1 MRYSQRPRLLHLIL
15 ALCLSTVLC
24 TPSLAE
30 DMALLSIGPRIGFGE
45 KIPLMGKEQKYY
57 FHLTDVAAVI
67 KLPWSWPLGGS
78 QWSLETRLITSAGLL
93 TAAGESG
100 LMMTVVP
107 GLALSGWKG
116 LAPSTPKRGQGS
128 SATTRSACKTSGVR
142 FKSSRPWGSA
152 SIHFRTPI
160 PDFVSST
167 SPMPACTDRPVSAW
181 TCTSQNL
188 DTGFNPDIAGLAIP
202 SHLNKQ
208 APPYGFHPDN
218 THRCAISGVKL
229 PTSSE
234 TLVMTSSA
242 SP

>member
-116 LAPSTPKRGQGS
+116 LVTFDAGAGAGFFSNYKFGMQNFGGPVQIVATVGVRINPFSHAYTGFRVQHFSDAGLYGS
-128 SATTRSACKTSGVR
+128 SSLGVDMY
-142 FKSSRPWGSA
+142 
-152 SIHFRTPI
+152 I
-160 PDFVSST
+160 V
-167 SPMPACTDRPVSAW
+167 
-181 TCTSQNL
+181 
-188 DTGFNPDIAGLAIP
+188 
-202 SHLNKQ
+202 
-208 APPYGFHPDN
+208 
-218 THRCAISGVKL
+218 
-229 PTSSE
+229 
-234 TLVMTSSA
+234 
-242 SP
+242 